1 MTKTTLLIPLA
12 ASLMLGTTLA
22 SGAFAQ
28 DQNQPMNPATNPAP
42 ANDQTAPPM
51 NDQQMQQQP
60 AQSDMQAMPQS
71 GAMQNASETAGMNP
85 TQSTNG
91 GMPIDQETSVNGIQA
106 ACTGVGDQ
114 QENNARWS
122 QYPVKVVV
130 SGTGHQFFAGET
142 VSVAKSDGT
151 QVAQMTCNAPWV
163 LMKLDPGS
171 YHATVD
177 LPGHPAKTVAFTAPS
192 RGQREVNV
200 VYAGSQEAS
209 DQTTAPRDQHRATET
224 DYQRPQA
231 KPQTTPMD
239 NTTYGNGAVDQ
250 PPMTEQ
256 QMKNG
261 TMDQSPNNS
270 DQPPQ
275 PPQ

>member
-12 ASLMLGTTLA
+12 ASLMLGTA
-22 SGAFAQ
+22 AFAQ
-28 DQNQPMNPATNPAP
+28 SNMDPR
-42 ANDQTAPPM
+42 
-51 NDQQMQQQP
+51 
-60 AQSDMQAMPQS
+60 
-71 GAMQNASETAGMNP
+71 
-85 TQSTNG
+85 QSTNG

-122 QYPVKVVV
+122 AYPVKVVV

-142 VSVAKSDGT
+142 VSVTKRDGT

-163 LMKLDPGS
+163 LMKLQPGA

-177 LPGHPAKTVAFTAPS
+177 LPGHGAKTVAFNAPA

-200 VYAGSQEAS
+200 VYTGQQEAS
-209 DQTTAPRDQHRATET
+209 DQTSLPPGQHRATDT
-224 DYQRPQA
+224 SFTQPQA
-231 KPQTTPMD
+231 KPMD
-239 NTTYGNGAVDQ
+239 NNSTAGNGAVDQ
-250 PPMTEQ
+250 KPMTEQ
-256 QMKNG
+256 DMKNS

-275 PPQ
+275 PK

>member
-1 MTKTTLLIPLA
+1 MTRTTLLIPLA
-12 ASLMLGTTLA
+12 ASLLLGTA
-22 SGAFAQ
+22 AFAQ
-28 DQNQPMNPATNPAP
+28 DQNQPVNPAA
-42 ANDQTAPPM
+42 ADDPM
-51 NDQQMQQQP
+51 TQQQTMPQNSMPGGAMQSASADP
-60 AQSDMQAMPQS
+60 AQSS
-71 GAMQNASETAGMNP
+71 
-85 TQSTNG
+85 NG

-114 QENNARWS
+114 QENSARWS

-130 SGTGHQFFAGET
+130 SGAGHQFFAGET
-142 VSVAKSDGT
+142 VSVSKSDGT

-163 LMKLDPGS
+163 LMKLQPGA

-200 VYAGSQEAS
+200 VYAGQQEAS
-209 DQTTAPRDQHRATET
+209 DRISAPRDEHRAMDTSFT
-224 DYQRPQA
+224 QPQP
-231 KPQTTPMD
+231 KPGAAQMD
-239 NTTYGNGAVDQ
+239 NSTVGNGAADQ

-270 DQPPQ
+270 DQSPQ
-275 PPQ
+275 PK

>member
-1 MTKTTLLIPLA
+1 MRTTTLLLPLA
-12 ASLMLGTTLA
+12 ASLMLGTA
-22 SGAFAQ
+22 AFAQ
-28 DQNQPMNPATNPAP
+28 SSMDPK
-42 ANDQTAPPM
+42 
-51 NDQQMQQQP
+51 
-60 AQSDMQAMPQS
+60 
-71 GAMQNASETAGMNP
+71 
-85 TQSTNG
+85 QSTNG

-114 QENNARWS
+114 QENSARWS
-122 QYPVKVVV
+122 AYPVKVVV

-142 VSVAKSDGT
+142 VSITKSGGE

-163 LMKLDPGS
+163 LMKLEPGA

-200 VYAGSQEAS
+200 VYAGQQEAS
-209 DQTTAPRDQHRATET
+209 DQTSGTRDEHRAMDTSFT
-224 DYQRPQA
+224 QPQP
-231 KPQTTPMD
+231 KPGAAPMD
-239 NTTYGNGAVDQ
+239 NSTVGNGAVDQ
-250 PPMTEQ
+250 PPITEQ
-256 QMKNG
+256 QMKSG

-275 PPQ
+275 QPQ

>member
-12 ASLMLGTTLA
+12 ASLLLGTA
-22 SGAFAQ
+22 AFAQ
-28 DQNQPMNPATNPAP
+28 SSMDPK
-42 ANDQTAPPM
+42 
-51 NDQQMQQQP
+51 
-60 AQSDMQAMPQS
+60 QSSD
-71 GAMQNASETAGMNP
+71 
-85 TQSTNG
+85 G
-91 GMPIDQETSVNGIQA
+91 GMPIDQETSVNGIPA

-163 LMKLDPGS
+163 LMKLEPGS

-177 LPGHPAKTVAFTAPS
+177 LPGHPAKTVAFTAPA

-200 VYAGSQEAS
+200 VYAGAQEAS
-209 DQTTAPRDQHRATET
+209 DQTAMPPDQHRATDT
-224 DYQRPQA
+224 SFTQPRA
-231 KPQTTPMD
+231 KPQPAPMD
-239 NTTYGNGAVDQ
+239 NG
-250 PPMTEQ
+250 M
-256 QMKNG
+256 
-261 TMDQSPNNS
+261 MDQSPNNS

-275 PPQ
+275 